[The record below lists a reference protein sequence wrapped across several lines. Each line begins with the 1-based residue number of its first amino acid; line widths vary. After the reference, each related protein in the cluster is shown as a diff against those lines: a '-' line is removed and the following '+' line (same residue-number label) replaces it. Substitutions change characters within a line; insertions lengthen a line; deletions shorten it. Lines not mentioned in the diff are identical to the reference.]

1 MNAKNGKIRA
11 GIIGIGNPARG
22 LAEQIERL
30 LWIVT
35 GPA

>member
-11 GIIGIGNPARG
+11 GIIGIGKSGCG

-35 GPA
+35 GTG